1 MPRERERNKRL
12 SSSTFQAAA
21 ALIEQVKGEPV
32 NSQDFP
38 RARFGVGIRAMA
50 AAGFPGGSMRYN
62 FMVLSHTLSS
72 QFKSRF
78 GIQDADYLH
87 TRTLDPLEVKFI
99 ALRISCRGDFQSEPR
114 DQLLARDENKKVK
127 KPRIFLVV

>member
-1 MPRERERNKRL
+1 
-12 SSSTFQAAA
+12 
-21 ALIEQVKGEPV
+21 
-32 NSQDFP
+32 
-38 RARFGVGIRAMA
+38 MA

-87 TRTLDPLEVKFI
+87 TRTLDPLEVEFI
-99 ALRISCRGDFQSEPR
+99 ALRILAEEIFKSELHR
-114 DQLLARDENKKVK
+114 REDQHLAADENTKIYFHFSAKEF
-127 KPRIFLVV
+127 FL

>member
-1 MPRERERNKRL
+1 
-12 SSSTFQAAA
+12 
-21 ALIEQVKGEPV
+21 
-32 NSQDFP
+32 
-38 RARFGVGIRAMA
+38 
-50 AAGFPGGSMRYN
+50 MRYN

-99 ALRISCRGDFQSEPR
+99 ALRIFLPRRFPKAQRSTAKKGSEMKIRKCIFHFSPKESVPR
-114 DQLLARDENKKVK
+114 
-127 KPRIFLVV
+127 LVETKNFKNS